1 MGGHKAGPE
10 AISEYASRGYE
21 TVYFYQ
27 LIFKQFILW
36 QLNVLYYLDT
46 IFGKESLF
54 KIPNRAYPL
63 YGLFLIYKIKKKP
76 KTPNFASINKYKVIQ
91 KVRPINV

>member
-1 MGGHKAGPE
+1 MGCDKDGPE
-10 AISEYASRGYE
+10 AIWEHASKGYE

-36 QLNVLYYLDT
+36 QLNILYYWDT
-46 IFGKESLF
+46 IFANESLF

-63 YGLFLIYKIKKKP
+63 YGLFHTYKGKKK
-76 KTPNFASINKYKVIQ
+76 Q
-91 KVRPINV
+91 KLKHV

>member
-63 YGLFLIYKIKKKP
+63 YGLFLIYKIKK
-76 KTPNFASINKYKVIQ
+76 NQ
-91 KVRPINV
+91 KLPILPALTNTK